1 MLPFKWQKLKSP
13 AHTWLYRG
21 AGEEFSGWTA
31 KSPLETGSGYSLCKG
46 LEKIMVPGKELVD
59 SVMFVLG
66 RMLLSNIQ
74 MFRETPVCVIYVCYH
89 VL

>member
-1 MLPFKWQKLKSP
+1 
-13 AHTWLYRG
+13 
-21 AGEEFSGWTA
+21 
-31 KSPLETGSGYSLCKG
+31 
-46 LEKIMVPGKELVD
+46 MVPGKELVD